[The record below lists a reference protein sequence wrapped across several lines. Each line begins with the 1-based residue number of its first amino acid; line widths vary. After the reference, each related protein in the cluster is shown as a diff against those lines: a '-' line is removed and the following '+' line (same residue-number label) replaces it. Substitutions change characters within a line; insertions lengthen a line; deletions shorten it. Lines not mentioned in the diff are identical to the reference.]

1 MTEQIIKK
9 KRGRP
14 VGSTTVTIDAEQV
27 RKLARMQ
34 CTYDEI
40 ADVLG
45 IARSTFQLK
54 LQEPEVRKA
63 YDSGRSQG
71 KMALRTK
78 MMERAVEKSDR
89 LAIFLAKNYLG
100 MSDVVRVNE
109 DSGEDIATAFY
120 GAISEMDETVS
131 GAGDDDAS

>member
-9 KRGRP
+9 RRGRP
-14 VGSTTVTIDAEQV
+14 VGSTTVSIDAEQV

-54 LQEPEVRKA
+54 LQDPEVRKA

-109 DSGEDIATAFY
+109 DSGEDIATSFY
-120 GAISEMDETVS
+120 GAISEMDATVS
-131 GAGDDDAS
+131 GEGDDDAP

>member
-1 MTEQIIKK
+1 MTEQLIDKK
-9 KRGRP
+9 KRGKP
-14 VGSTTVTIDAEQV
+14 KGSTTVAIDAEQV

-54 LQEPEVRKA
+54 LQEPAIRQA

-78 MMERAVEKSDR
+78 MFERAIDQSDR

-100 MSDVVRVNE
+100 MSEVVKVNE
-109 DSGEDIATAFY
+109 DDGSTVASTFY
-120 GAISEMDETVS
+120 EAMTEMDETV
-131 GAGDDDAS
+131 GRDE

>member
-1 MTEQIIKK
+1 MTEQLIDKK

-14 VGSTTVTIDAEQV
+14 KGSTTVAIDAEPV

-54 LQEPEVRKA
+54 LQEPAIRQA

-78 MMERAVEKSDR
+78 MFERAIDQSDR

-100 MSDVVRVNE
+100 MSEVVKVNE
-109 DSGEDIATAFY
+109 DDGSTVASTFY
-120 GAISEMDETVS
+120 EAMTEMDETV
-131 GAGDDDAS
+131 GRDE

>member
-1 MTEQIIKK
+1 MTEQLIDKK

-14 VGSTTVTIDAEQV
+14 KGSTTVVIDAEQV

-54 LQEPEVRKA
+54 LQEPAVRQA

-78 MMERAVEKSDR
+78 MFERAIDQSDR

-100 MSDVVRVNE
+100 MSEVVKVNE
-109 DSGEDIATAFY
+109 DD
-120 GAISEMDETVS
+120 GASVASTFHEAMTEMDETVGKS
-131 GAGDDDAS
+131 E